1 MKALLKLKVVF
12 LLIMIGL
19 FSASCKKN
27 DGYSD
32 KIDTN
37 SVPVDTVQKT
47 NDSTEVSGDSTEV
60 TSTSSGGTSP
70 AAKSIQITDM
80 KKEGVESTAGT
91 GTGPGESVQDGST
104 YTPSKG
110 VQKDSVK
117 LQTESAKKRKN
128 K

>member
-1 MKALLKLKVVF
+1 MKALLKLKALFFVV
-12 LLIMIGL
+12 LIGL
-19 FSASCKKN
+19 LFSCKKN

-37 SVPVDTVQKT
+37 SVSVDTVQNTK
-47 NDSTEVSGDSTEV
+47 DSAEV
-60 TSTSSGGTSP
+60 TGTSSGGGTSP
-70 AAKSIQITDM
+70 ASKSIQITDM
-80 KKEGVESTAGT
+80 EKEGVESKAGT
-91 GTGPGESVQDGST
+91 GTGPGESATDGST

-117 LQTESAKKRKN
+117 LQTESAKRRKN